1 MQKNKYYFVIDKTK
15 ICCYNRN
22 IKKYFRRIIIMKMN
36 EKLDIMLSRR
46 HLKRVEFAES
56 IGITYRAF
64 AYYMTGSRK
73 PRKSVLERMAAKL
86 EVTPE
91 FLLDDNIDMELTI
104 EEKFL
109 NGISSKG
116 GSTTDAV
123 KFLAQSRGL
132 FAGNALSDKDKDN
145 LLACLNEI
153 YLDARKNNK
162 NEK

>member
-1 MQKNKYYFVIDKTK
+1 
-15 ICCYNRN
+15 
-22 IKKYFRRIIIMKMN
+22 MKMN

-73 PRKSVLERMAAKL
+73 PRKSVLEKMAAKL

-91 FLLDDNIDMELTI
+91 FLLDDSIDMELTT
-104 EEKFL
+104 EEKFIS
-109 NGISSKG
+109 GISSNG

-123 KFLAQSRGL
+123 KFLAQLVVGVEQSADCACARFRAARFYAARRHAAMFTL
-132 FAGNALSDKDKDN
+132 NYYDYVLSFAY
-145 LLACLNEI
+145 LL
-153 YLDARKNNK
+153 NNIR
-162 NEK
+162 NVGANSLL

>member
-1 MQKNKYYFVIDKTK
+1 
-15 ICCYNRN
+15 
-22 IKKYFRRIIIMKMN
+22 MKMN

-91 FLLDDNIDMELTI
+91 FLLDDKREDAI
-104 EEKFL
+104 EYFEK
-109 NGISSKG
+109 GIEHNHTLSKF
-116 GSTTDAV
+116 
-123 KFLAQSRGL
+123 KLA
-132 FAGNALSDKDKDN
+132 N
-145 LLACLNEI
+145 LYNRDNEI
-153 YLDARKNNK
+153 ETAKIFIIVQSD
-162 NEK
+162 

>member
-1 MQKNKYYFVIDKTK
+1 
-15 ICCYNRN
+15 
-22 IKKYFRRIIIMKMN
+22 MKMN

-73 PRKSVLERMAAKL
+73 PRKSVLEKMAAKL

-91 FLLDDNIDMELTI
+91 FLLDDSIDMELTT
-104 EEKFL
+104 EEKFIS
-109 NGISSKG
+109 GISSNG

-132 FAGNALSDKDKDN
+132 FAGNALSDKDKEN

-153 YLDARKNNK
+153 YLDARKNSQ